1 MARILAVAHQT
12 AETRESVAAIKA
24 AAEAEAGTEFVL
36 LVPATHVTHLAT
48 WTEGESHA
56 VAAKRA
62 STARSVLEQAGVKV
76 AEVRVGDADPYQAV
90 MDALAGGRFDGII
103 VSTFPPGISRWLGVD
118 LINRLRHATNIS
130 ITHLVAR

>member
-12 AETRESVAAIKA
+12 AETREFVAAIKA

-48 WTEGESHA
+48 WTEGESLA

-62 STARSVLEQAGVKV
+62 ATARRVLEQVGVRV
-76 AEVRVGDADPYQAV
+76 VDARVGDADPYQAV
-90 MDALAGGRFDGII
+90 MEALANGNFDGLI
-103 VSTFPPGISRWLGVD
+103 VSTFPAGISRWLGVD
-118 LINRLRHATNIS
+118 LINRLRHSTDIPL
-130 ITHLVAR
+130 THVIAH